1 MRADLSRASARNNSL
16 PSAADLVDLSH
27 DEGMSQQS
35 LAWVL
40 LALSNPK
47 SADSKRRKEEK
58 NMGVREAA
66 RGRR

>member
-1 MRADLSRASARNNSL
+1 MRAELSRASARNNSR
-16 PSAADLVDLSH
+16 PSAADLGDLLH

-40 LALSNPK
+40 AALSNAK

-58 NMGVREAA
+58 KKGMREVA